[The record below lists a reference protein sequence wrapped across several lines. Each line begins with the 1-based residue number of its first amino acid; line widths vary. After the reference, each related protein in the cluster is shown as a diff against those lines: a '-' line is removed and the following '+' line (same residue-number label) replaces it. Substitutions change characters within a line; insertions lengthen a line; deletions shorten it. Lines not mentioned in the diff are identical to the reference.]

1 MPPPVDLPR
10 LAEFSDGT
18 AAGLRTLIDIFLQD
32 SAETAAQLHAAV
44 AAARFAEIELLAHR
58 AGGAS
63 GACGAG
69 RLSALL
75 LQLEESARA
84 GTADDAGALMREV
97 ASELARV
104 TVYLR
109 GHLDGMDAKT

>member
-18 AAGLRTLIDIFLQD
+18 AAGLRTLIEIFLQD
-32 SAETAAQLHAAV
+32 AAETAAELHAAV
-44 AAARFAEIELLAHR
+44 ESARHAEVELLAHR

-69 RLSALL
+69 RLAELL
-75 LQLEESARA
+75 RQLEELAR
-84 GTADDAGALMREV
+84 GGSTDGATLLMRDV
-97 ASELARV
+97 ASELGRV
-104 TVYLR
+104 RVYLQ
-109 GHLDGMDAKT
+109 GHLDGLEPK

>member
-1 MPPPVDLPR
+1 MTPR
-10 LAEFSDGT
+10 WRPRGFP
-18 AAGLRTLIDIFLQD
+18 
-32 SAETAAQLHAAV
+32 
-44 AAARFAEIELLAHR
+44 EIELLAHR
-58 AGGAS
+58 AGGSS

-75 LQLEESARA
+75 QQLEELARA
-84 GTADDAGALMREV
+84 GTADGAMLMREV
-97 ASELARV
+97 SCELARV